1 MTPRAWT
8 TQFSIYMRKV
18 FQTKKVR
25 PYLTNFD
32 YVNVLKHS
40 TQRKFH
46 QPGFPDDREL
56 NLEAND
62 LVEIGQ
68 NSDEWKDAMDKFVSA
83 KMYNERLLDFVA
95 YATTAPLTFTL
106 ENSLCAYF
114 KCKSVQR
121 NEDGTLRYRGSSLR
135 SWLSVFAMFWQFCRA
150 TSDLKKSLPA
160 IENMIRKLESG
171 EIEVKRAKTFEKEDL
186 IRYYGLSHTLE
197 NLVDKAYTVI
207 AISFAARGCEVT
219 FLTCEDVKRTEDKKT
234 GEIIY
239 TVSHTRAKTSGVPT
253 KVTSYI
259 SGLHEVAILEEYERC
274 FKQNTRN
281 GRYFRV
287 LGYNTDNVTWRVTNK
302 VLGKNTT
309 AAAPKRIA
317 IALLLEHPHLYTGH
331 AFRRTSATLC
341 AESGMSLAEIKL
353 VTGNGIRK
361 LI

>member
-1 MTPRAWT
+1 
-8 TQFSIYMRKV
+8 
-18 FQTKKVR
+18 
-25 PYLTNFD
+25 
-32 YVNVLKHS
+32 
-40 TQRKFH
+40 
-46 QPGFPDDREL
+46 
-56 NLEAND
+56 
-62 LVEIGQ
+62 
-68 NSDEWKDAMDKFVSA
+68 
-83 KMYNERLLDFVA
+83 
-95 YATTAPLTFTL
+95 
-106 ENSLCAYF
+106 
-114 KCKSVQR
+114 
-121 NEDGTLRYRGSSLR
+121 
-135 SWLSVFAMFWQFCRA
+135 MFWQFCRA

-171 EIEVKRAKTFEKEDL
+171 EKEVKRAKTFEKEDL

-207 AISFAARGCEVT
+207 AISFPARGCEVT
-219 FLTCEDVKRTEDKKT
+219 FLTCEDVKRTEDKNT

-239 TVSHTRAKTSGVPT
+239 TVSHTRAKISGVPT

-281 GRYFRV
+281 GIYFRV
-287 LGYNTDNVTWRVTNK
+287 LGYNTDNVRWRVTNK
-302 VLGKNTT
+302 VL
-309 AAAPKRIA
+309 APKRIA